1 MRFDWPGVVQIGVF
15 VAPFDGQTIKLVE
28 GRKALF
34 FGARKW
40 GKDVFIN
47 GLRAYWGDFLS
58 CVAPDQNSFEMEL
71 KGRQRT
77 RQMKASCL
85 KIKSKNGLLEM
96 CILFKKQKIL
106 YNLPRSR

>member
-1 MRFDWPGVVQIGVF
+1 MRFDWPGVQIGVF
-15 VAPFDGQTIKLVE
+15 MAPFDGQTIKLVE

-58 CVAPDQNSFEMEL
+58 CVAPDQNFFEMEL

-77 RQMKASCL
+77 RQMKASCF
-85 KIKSKNGLLEM
+85 KSKNGLLEM
-96 CILFKKQKIL
+96 CILCKKQKIL
-106 YNLPRSR
+106 YNFPRSRY